1 MSAGALAWPLHDS
14 PEVQVKRFFG
24 QLGHHLID
32 DDVMDVGARM
42 AYYAMLSLFPMLLVV
57 VSIAMLVLPVDT
69 VHQGIQ
75 MATETMPD
83 SVRQM
88 LTDRAN
94 ALIRASSAGFAI
106 LGFLLGLWSASSG
119 VSSLATALDQV
130 FHKKETRSWLRR
142 QLIAI
147 VVTIGMALLVLI
159 ALGLLVLGPIVTRWL
174 GDSTAIAIAWTVL
187 RWVGAAVLMMFVWAV
202 LYKFLP
208 DTDAP
213 FRVFTPGSIVG
224 VLLWV
229 GISLLFGVYLSHFG
243 SYELV
248 YGALGTAII
257 FLTWLWLS
265 NIALLF
271 GAEIDSVLAEL
282 RAPHDAGA
290 ARLAD
295 SQEHAHDRERDHEPG
310 TPTHA
315 PSPA

>member
-1 MSAGALAWPLHDS
+1 MVAARLRH
-14 PEVQVKRFFG
+14 VQAKRFFR
-24 QLGHHLID
+24 QLGHHVVE

-57 VSIAMLVLPVDT
+57 ISIAMIVLPVDT

-83 SVRQM
+83 SVRQI
-88 LTDRAN
+88 LTDRSN
-94 ALIRASSAGFAI
+94 ALIRASGAGFAV
-106 LGFLLGLWSASSG
+106 LGFVLGIWSASRG
-119 VSSLATALDQV
+119 VSSLMTALDQV
-130 FHKKETRSWLRR
+130 FHKKETRSYVRR

-147 VVTIGMALLVLI
+147 AVTIGMALLVLV
-159 ALGLLVLGPIVTRWL
+159 ALGLLVLGPIVAKWL
-174 GDSTAIAIAWTVL
+174 GDSSLVATAWNVL
-187 RWVGAAVLMMFVWAV
+187 RWVGAGLLMMFVWAV

-213 FRVFTPGSIVG
+213 FRVFTPGSVIG

-229 GISLLFGVYLSHFG
+229 GLSLLFGVYLSHFG
-243 SYELV
+243 NYEVV
-248 YGALGTAII
+248 YGALGTVII

-265 NIALLF
+265 NMVLLL
-271 GAEIDSVLAEL
+271 GAEIDAVLAEL

-295 SQEHAHDRERDHEPG
+295 SQEHAHDRESR